1 MGNTLTNLLPTIYAG
16 LNKVSREMVGFVP
29 AVTRDAKLDQAA
41 VGQTV
46 RWPVAPANS
55 AAALTPSY
63 VGPNAS
69 AQSIGT
75 GYITLSKFYGGSF
88 PWTGEELYAGKQAGW
103 IDNLMAQQ
111 FEQLFRSAVNQIEA
125 DLAALYIYGS
135 RACKTSGLALFDS
148 TDKLGSFAQLNRILN
163 DNGMGGDR
171 HLVLSN
177 SAWASL
183 ESSDSMNKVN
193 EAGTDVTAR
202 EGYIARTHG
211 FQVHQ
216 SGQIGYHTNGTYA
229 NAVCTDL
236 ALAGTAMTTTGA
248 VAASILAGD
257 LLKIANDDNN
267 VYVSQLVGVAAGTSL
282 TINAPGSKVA
292 HAGATDAITPLI
304 AGGYFPNMAFTRD
317 AIGLVARLPKEP
329 EGGDSAV
336 EVQIVTDP
344 KSGIPFR
351 VAMYR
356 QYHQVSYEV
365 STVWGAGIIN
375 SNGLAILAE

>member
-16 LNKVSREMVGFVP
+16 LNKVSREMVGFIP
-29 AVTRDAKLDQAA
+29 AITRDAKLDQAA
-41 VGQTV
+41 IGQTV
-46 RWPVAPANS
+46 RWPIAPAN
-55 AAALTPSY
+55 AAGAITPAY

-69 AQSIGT
+69 VQTIT
-75 GYITLSKFYGGSF
+75 NGYLTLSKMYGGSF
-88 PWTGEELYAGKQAGW
+88 PWTGEESYVGKQAGW
-103 IDNLMAQQ
+103 IDNLLAQQ

-135 RACKTSGLALFDS
+135 RACKTAGLALFDS
-148 TDKLGSFAQLNRILN
+148 TDKLNAFAQLNRILN

-171 HLVLSN
+171 HIVLSN
-177 SAWASL
+177 SAWALL
-183 ESSDSMNKVN
+183 EGSDAMNKVN

-216 SGQIGYHTNGTYA
+216 SAQVSAHTNGAYTA
-229 NAVCTDL
+229 PIVTAL
-236 ALAGTAMTTTGA
+236 ALGGTAITGTGLDTL
-248 VAASILAGD
+248 LAGD
-257 LLKIANDDNN
+257 LLKIANDANN
-267 VYVSQLVGVAAGTSL
+267 VYVLQGTPASAIAA
-282 TINAPGSKVA
+282 TINVPGSKVA
-292 HAGATDAITPLI
+292 HAAATDAITPLI
-304 AGGYFPNMAFTRD
+304 ATSYIPNMAFTRD
-317 AIGLVARLPKEP
+317 AIGLVSRLPKEP

-351 VAMYR
+351 VALYR

-375 SNGLAILAE
+375 SNGLALLAE

>member
-16 LNKVSREMVGFVP
+16 LNKVSREMVGFIP
-29 AVTRDAKLDQAA
+29 AITRDAKLDQAA

-46 RWPVAPANS
+46 RWPVAPANT
-55 AAALTPSY
+55 AGALTPAY

-69 AQSIGT
+69 AQTIGT
-75 GYITLSKFYGGSF
+75 GYITLSKLYGGSF

-103 IDNLMAQQ
+103 IDQLLAQQ

-135 RACKTSGLALFDS
+135 RACKTAGSALFDS
-148 TDKLGSFAQLNRILN
+148 TDKLNSFAQLNRILN

-171 HLVLSN
+171 HIVLSN

-183 ESSDSMNKVN
+183 ESSDAMNKVN

-202 EGYIARTHG
+202 EGFIARTHG
-211 FQVHQ
+211 FQIHQ
-216 SGQIGYHTNGTYA
+216 SGQISAHTNGVYTA
-229 NAVCTDL
+229 PIVTTL
-236 ALAGTAMTTTGA
+236 AKDGTAIVGTGLDTL
-248 VAASILAGD
+248 LAGD
-257 LLKIANDDNN
+257 LLKIANDTNN
-267 VYVSQLVGVAAGTSL
+267 VYVLQATPGSAIAA
-282 TINAPGSKVA
+282 TINAPGSRVA
-292 HAGATDAITPLI
+292 HAAATDAITALI
-304 AGGYFPNMAFTRD
+304 ATSYVPNMAFTRD
-317 AIGLVARLPKEP
+317 AIGLVSRLPKEP

-351 VAMYR
+351 VALYR